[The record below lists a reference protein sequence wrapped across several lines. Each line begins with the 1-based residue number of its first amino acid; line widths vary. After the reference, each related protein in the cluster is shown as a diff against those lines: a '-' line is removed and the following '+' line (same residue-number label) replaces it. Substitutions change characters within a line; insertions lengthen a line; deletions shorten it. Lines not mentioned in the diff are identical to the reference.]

1 MFLKLNAIVSTNDPW
16 ATKSSHRHLGHHHAT
31 PCLKLMSTRIF
42 KGNLSEGG
50 RFARRGLFKIH
61 FSVGGGKLIST
72 QLYVSHASQ
81 VLQLPWR
88 LRVFDTQK
96 KRIPGFSLAHF
107 PKHCWLKGCLLGS
120 RELFKSNLSL
130 TLKSLFLKLFKLQS
144 IPNAKSFTHYT
155 YTCQLNLNAF
165 IKEIMKTFF

>member
-1 MFLKLNAIVSTNDPW
+1 
-16 ATKSSHRHLGHHHAT
+16 
-31 PCLKLMSTRIF
+31 MSTRIF

-50 RFARRGLFKIH
+50 RFARRGLFKMH

-81 VLQLPWR
+81 VLRLPWK
-88 LRVFDTQK
+88 LRVFDTKK

-130 TLKSLFLKLFKLQS
+130 TLKSLFLKLNYLNCNRYPTLKALRITCIRVSWIWMHSLKKLW
-144 IPNAKSFTHYT
+144 KLSFSKVNWSRWLAR
-155 YTCQLNLNAF
+155 QNVSP
-165 IKEIMKTFF
+165 E